1 MPDETEPSSTL
12 SVAGVVQ
19 VTPLPSGRSAIR
31 LGPSVG
37 WFEPKGISRWENE
50 LSVVAQADLTTALAR
65 ALRATLPVEQIAPRR
80 FPMAAKAVEVA
91 PLLPIATNLVANAR
105 AQGARVHTVGIDRV
119 TAGFYYFAEGGSNDP
134 VHVQGNLVDMLG
146 PSLSASDTN
155 AQISALLEDLIG
167 RLLLDLSGGIV
178 SELHVELAN
187 ALPRLSR
194 DGTGLAGTDLE
205 SFDSQAR
212 ALAEGSTR
220 WAASVPTIVQALSA
234 AERAG
239 RKSARI
245 PLFGEA
251 ERDTSPSLDVT
262 VGGKVRQLPG
272 YARWLV
278 TGAPRDEMA
287 TRKKTPFGP
296 FVTSDGASAVARG
309 RRTDGASTPDD
320 GQQAIGKARPAGLEP
335 ERASNGEAA
344 RGLSDTKTT
353 LSNVEPAG
361 TPEPMAQPVRGAAPI
376 IVDAPPPPPEAR
388 ASSADAPSPALASST
403 DALAPARA
411 SSVEA
416 RGALAEALAPPPV
429 SSAEPPGAPSETSV
443 PFSEAPTPA
452 LPYSPEA
459 HSPRA
464 DAPGFA
470 ARASASPAA
479 ENLAPRAEAS
489 SARLSPRAEASPTRD
504 SATATPVPPSSKRLP
519 SALAPL
525 ARRLSSLASAVRP
538 GLSLRSAP
546 MAAPS
551 GSGPDRTIGVIVLMV
566 LLLVAYLLGRLLRH
580 HFMHTP

>member
-1 MPDETEPSSTL
+1 MPDETESSSTL

-119 TAGFYYFAEGGSNDP
+119 TAGFYYFAEGGSNEP

-155 AQISALLEDLIG
+155 AEISALLEDLIG

-212 ALAEGSTR
+212 ALEEGSTR
-220 WAASVPTIVQALSA
+220 WAASAPTIVQALSA

-239 RKSARI
+239 RKSTRI

-251 ERDTSPSLDVT
+251 ERDTSPSLDIT

-287 TRKKTPFGP
+287 TRRKTPFGP

-309 RRTDGASTPDD
+309 RRADGANTPDD
-320 GQQAIGKARPAGLEP
+320 GPQGIGKPRPPGLAP
-335 ERASNGEAA
+335 EKASNGEAA
-344 RGLSDTKTT
+344 RSSSDAKTT

-361 TPEPMAQPVRGAAPI
+361 MPEPVAPQVRGAAPI
-376 IVDAPPPPPEAR
+376 IVDAAPPHPEAR
-388 ASSADAPSPALASST
+388 AASADAAAPALTSSSSSAEAPAPPPASST
-403 DALAPARA
+403 
-411 SSVEA
+411 E
-416 RGALAEALAPPPV
+416 
-429 SSAEPPGAPSETSV
+429 APSSPTGAASI

-459 HSPRA
+459 PPPRT
-464 DAPGFA
+464 DATGFA
-470 ARASASPAA
+470 APASASPAA

-489 SARLSPRAEASPTRD
+489 PTRG

-538 GLSLRSAP
+538 DPSLRSAR
-546 MAAPS
+546 MVAPS
-551 GSGPDRTIGVIVLMV
+551 GSGPDRTIGLIVLMV

>member
-50 LSVVAQADLTTALAR
+50 LSVVTQADLTTALAR

-119 TAGFYYFAEGGSNDP
+119 TAGFYYFAEGGSNEP

-155 AQISALLEDLIG
+155 AEISALLEDLIG

-212 ALAEGSTR
+212 ALEEGSTR
-220 WAASVPTIVQALSA
+220 WAASAPTIVQALSA
-234 AERAG
+234 AEQVG
-239 RKSARI
+239 RKSTRI

-251 ERDTSPSLDVT
+251 ERDTSPPLDVT
-262 VGGKVRQLPG
+262 VGGKVRRLPG

-296 FVTSDGASAVARG
+296 FVTADGASAVPRG
-309 RRTDGASTPDD
+309 RRGDGASKPDD
-320 GQQAIGKARPAGLEP
+320 DSVQGSGKPSAPGLAP
-335 ERASNGEAA
+335 ERASNGEA
-344 RGLSDTKTT
+344 GGSSGTK
-353 LSNVEPAG
+353 PALPSVG
-361 TPEPMAQPVRGAAPI
+361 GSPAAPEPVPPQVRGAAPI
-376 IVDAPPPPPEAR
+376 VVDAP
-388 ASSADAPSPALASST
+388 PALASS
-403 DALAPARA
+403 
-411 SSVEA
+411 S
-416 RGALAEALAPPPV
+416 AEAPSTP
-429 SSAEPPGAPSETSV
+429 AEASI

-459 HSPRA
+459 PPPRA
-464 DAPGFA
+464 DAPGLSVA
-470 ARASASPAA
+470 ASASPAA
-479 ENLAPRAEAS
+479 EMPA
-489 SARLSPRAEASPTRD
+489 PRAEASPTRD
-504 SATATPVPPSSKRLP
+504 SAARTPVPATAMRPSSP
-519 SALAPL
+519 WAPL
-525 ARRLSSLASAVRP
+525 AQWLSSMVSAVRP
-538 GLSLRSAP
+538 GRSARP
-546 MAAPS
+546 AMLASPAPS
-551 GSGPDRTIGVIVLMV
+551 AAGPDRTIGFIVLMV

-580 HFMHTP
+580 HFTHTP

>member
-12 SVAGVVQ
+12 SIAGVVQ

-91 PLLPIATNLVANAR
+91 PLLPIAANLVANAR

-119 TAGFYYFAEGGSNDP
+119 TAGFYYFAEGGPNEP
-134 VHVQGNLVDMLG
+134 VHVQGNLVDMLA
-146 PSLSASDTN
+146 PSLGASDTN
-155 AQISALLEDLIG
+155 AEISALLEDLIG
-167 RLLLDLSGGIV
+167 RLLLDLSGGVV

-220 WAASVPTIVQALSA
+220 WAASAPAIVQALSA
-234 AERAG
+234 AERVG
-239 RKSARI
+239 RKSTRI

-251 ERDTSPSLDVT
+251 EQDTSPPRDVT

-272 YARWLV
+272 HARWLV

-296 FVTSDGASAVARG
+296 FVTSDGASAVPRG
-309 RRTDGASTPDD
+309 RRGDGTSKPDD
-320 GQQAIGKARPAGLEP
+320 EGLQGAAKPRPPGLAP
-335 ERASNGEAA
+335 ERGSNGEPGGSSGPKPA
-344 RGLSDTKTT
+344 LP
-353 LSNVEPAG
+353 NVEQPPAV
-361 TPEPMAQPVRGAAPI
+361 PEPVAPQVRGAAPI
-376 IVDAPPPPPEAR
+376 VLDAPPRHLEER
-388 ASSADAPSPALASST
+388 ASAAEAPAPALASS
-403 DALAPARA
+403 ANVP
-411 SSVEA
+411 
-416 RGALAEALAPPPV
+416 APPRV
-429 SSAEPPGAPSETSV
+429 SSAEAPASALASSSGGAPGAPADASIPSAEASI

-452 LPYSPEA
+452 LAYSPEA
-459 HSPRA
+459 PPSRA
-464 DAPGFA
+464 DAPGWSTA
-470 ARASASPAA
+470 ALSSPAA
-479 ENLAPRAEAS
+479 EMPA
-489 SARLSPRAEASPTRD
+489 PRAEASPTRD
-504 SATATPVPPSSKRLP
+504 SATRTPVPATATRPPLW
-519 SALAPL
+519 APL
-525 ARRLSSLASAVRP
+525 AKWLSSLPSAVRP
-538 GLSLRSAP
+538 GESARSVM
-546 MAAPS
+546 MASPPS
-551 GSGPDRTIGVIVLMV
+551 ASGPDRTIGFIVLMV

-580 HFMHTP
+580 HFTHTP